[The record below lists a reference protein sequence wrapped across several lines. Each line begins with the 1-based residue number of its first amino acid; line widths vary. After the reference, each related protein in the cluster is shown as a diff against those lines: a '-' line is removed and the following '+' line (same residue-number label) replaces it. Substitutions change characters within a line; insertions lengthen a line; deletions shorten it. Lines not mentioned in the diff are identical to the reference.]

1 MWNTTSEGCQF
12 REKPCLFQEILC
24 GSGSNSIHYICIA
37 LKKIT
42 FKQFFINFWSKIK
55 PCIIV
60 LDFALGLGSR
70 TWILFLLPIQK
81 IKSMLCVQCTRH
93 RREIFTMVF
102 HYLILSETLILGIFY
117 AHDFDKLK
125 HLWMWICV
133 FVSLVAFASSRSSA
147 SENKKIQLFFSRCKN
162 NQK

>member
-93 RREIFTMVF
+93 RREIFYYGF
-102 HYLILSETLILGIFY
+102 SLFNSLWDPYSRNILCTWLRQTQT
-117 AHDFDKLK
+117 
-125 HLWMWICV
+125 
-133 FVSLVAFASSRSSA
+133 FVDVNMCFCFTCGLCSKSFL
-147 SENKKIQLFFSRCKN
+147 CKW
-162 NQK
+162 K